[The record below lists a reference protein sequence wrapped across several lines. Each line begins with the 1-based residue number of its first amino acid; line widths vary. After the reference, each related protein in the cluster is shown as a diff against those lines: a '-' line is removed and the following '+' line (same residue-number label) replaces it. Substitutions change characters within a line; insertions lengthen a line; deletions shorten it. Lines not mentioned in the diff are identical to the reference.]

1 MVESQPTIAHRRVVL
16 IFDRV
21 QFCGIQL
28 QFDLKNERICCEYPG
43 PVFPAALSDEE
54 AEALRLPCPMVAGFC
69 SLFPN
74 RCLISRWYCSSILN
88 MRDERKIVCTQ
99 RLGS

>member
-43 PVFPAALSDEE
+43 PVLPAALSDEG
-54 AEALRLPCPMVAGFC
+54 AEALRLSRPMVAGFC
-69 SLFPN
+69 SLFP
-74 RCLISRWYCSSILN
+74 ILALVLFF
-88 MRDERKIVCTQ
+88 DSKQ
-99 RLGS
+99 AG